1 MAPRDT
7 RRDLS
12 DSERAAL
19 EELRRDHERD
29 RIIKEHEAAKSASRI
44 ERIKAWAVFISVI
57 AGIKGLLWEPLIA
70 AFDLLR
76 SHLK

>member
-1 MAPRDT
+1 MAPREP

-19 EELRRDHERD
+19 EEIRRAHDRE
-29 RIIKEHEAAKSASRI
+29 RIIREHEAAKSASRL
-44 ERIKAWAVFISVI
+44 ERIKAWAVFIGVL
-57 AGIKGLLWEPLIA
+57 AGIKELLWEPLIA
-70 AFDLLR
+70 AFDLLK

>member
-1 MAPRDT
+1 MAPREP

-19 EELRRDHERD
+19 DELRAEHERE
-29 RIIKEHEAAKSASRI
+29 RIIKEHEAAKSASRL
-44 ERIKAWAVFISVI
+44 ERIKAWAVFIGVL
-57 AGIKGLLWEPLIA
+57 AGIKGLIWEPLIA
-70 AFDLLR
+70 AFDLLK